1 MRYVLSSLFA
11 LALCAPVLSAQTAVD
26 LAIGLG
32 RGLGGSDVRDRTLL
46 TVDATLART
55 LRRLEHG
62 AIPIAL
68 AAHGTPALDP
78 GDCVALPG
86 AVCGGYPGLGS
97 VAVLT
102 GWSRHADFSRG
113 PRLLAGPAMVWN
125 DGDDSEGLGLMMRA
139 DFAESLGSHAA
150 FVFGA
155 QSVIAPKWR
164 GERIATASVTVG
176 VRLR

>member
-1 MRYVLSSLFA
+1 MRYVLGLL
-11 LALCAPVLSAQTAVD
+11 LALGLCTPVLSAQTALD
-26 LAIGLG
+26 LSVGLG
-32 RGLGGSDVRDRTLL
+32 RGLGGSPVLNRTRMAL
-46 TVDATLART
+46 DATVARSAV
-55 LRRLEHG
+55 RLG
-62 AIPIAL
+62 GTAIPVAISAY
-68 AAHGTPALDP
+68 ATPLL
-78 GDCVALPG
+78 GGSDCVLLPG
-86 AVCGGYPGLGS
+86 AVCGSYPALSS
-97 VAVLT
+97 VALLS
-102 GWSRHADFSRG
+102 GWSHHSDFARG
-113 PRLLAGPAMVWN
+113 PRVLAGPALVWN